1 MNKIYLSLLLIII
14 YFGLTVLIFKGIHLI
29 SGLVSLQVESFKH
42 FIIGVSVASAAV
54 ISLFHL
60 IKRKIIIIQTKSVLL
75 NTEIRIT
82 IFIGVILL
90 AFAHSV
96 FSGNGGYL
104 NDITRNKFMNFVLP
118 YMVILPVATELVFRN
133 GIQYLLKQKLSS
145 FLAIFFTSAL
155 FGLTHVFPEFMF
167 SPMAYLRFFAVS
179 LILGYSFNISGSI
192 IIPIAIS
199 AVYNL
204 FVLIAFSV
212 L

>member
-1 MNKIYLSLLLIII
+1 MRKIYLSLLLFII
-14 YFGLTVLIFKGIHLI
+14 YFGLTVLIFKAFHLI
-29 SGLVSLQVESFKH
+29 SGFVSLQVESFKH
-42 FIIGVSVASAAV
+42 FIIGVSVAAAAL
-54 ISLFHL
+54 ITLFHL
-60 IKRKIIIIQTKSVLL
+60 IKRKIIIIQTKSVLP

-96 FSGNGGYL
+96 FSANGGYL

-118 YMVILPVATELVFRN
+118 YMVFLPVGTELVFRN

-145 FLAIFFTSAL
+145 FLAIFFTSLL
-155 FGLTHVFPEFMF
+155 FGLTHLFPEFMF

-192 IIPIAIS
+192 IIPMAIS
-199 AVYNL
+199 AIYNL

-212 L
+212 S